1 MLWPTYVQYILLHKV
16 NPLAEFRTLDSSLI
30 PSWIWD
36 TAAGISGKLFYFMC
50 SFCSE
55 VQVCLKKCFWGWV
68 FHLKFFVYVAKSI
81 KNCQNV
87 GFVRCAFTI
96 RCICVMHYQICG
108 LVYLFLNQIVVS
120 LNRNSPGSVDLF
132 TCSHKNWLKAQL
144 QKQESWTLCGE
155 LLFQIALSKVK
166 NKSSSFNFT
175 SLWLFSSDSVQLLV
189 FRQYSTFENLFC
201 SVGEKTVLLKT
212 AVLYI
217 PLLSGPKCRC
227 WP

>member
-1 MLWPTYVQYILLHKV
+1 M
-16 NPLAEFRTLDSSLI
+16 
-30 PSWIWD
+30 
-36 TAAGISGKLFYFMC
+36 
-50 SFCSE
+50 
-55 VQVCLKKCFWGWV
+55 
-68 FHLKFFVYVAKSI
+68 YVAKSI

-108 LVYLFLNQIVVS
+108 LVYLFFNQIVVS

-132 TCSHKNWLKAQL
+132 LKLSTTSCASVDGAAQL
-144 QKQESWTLCGE
+144 QKQECWTLCGE

-166 NKSSSFNFT
+166 NKYSSFNFT
-175 SLWLFSSDSVQLLV
+175 SLWLFSSDRVQLLV
-189 FRQYSTFENLFC
+189 FIQHLRTYFVQWKK
-201 SVGEKTVLLKT
+201 KTVLLKT

-217 PLLSGPKCRC
+217 HLLSGPKCRC